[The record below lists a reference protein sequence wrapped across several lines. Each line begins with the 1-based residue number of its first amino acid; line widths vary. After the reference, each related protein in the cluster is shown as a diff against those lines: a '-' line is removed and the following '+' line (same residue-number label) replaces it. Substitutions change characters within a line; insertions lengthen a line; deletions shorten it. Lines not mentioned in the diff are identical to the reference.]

1 MRFYTN
7 VQQAGNNLLVREY
20 DKGTRKQ
27 YKLPYRPTLFV
38 PTNKPSK
45 FKTLDGKTV
54 GAVQPGGIRETKEWV
69 EQYKDVNGFEIYGY
83 QNYIYCYISD
93 EYPSVIEYAKN
104 RLVIANLDIEV

>member
-54 GAVQPGGIRETKEWV
+54 GAVQLAVSEKPKSGLNNTKM
-69 EQYKDVNGFEIYGY
+69 
-83 QNYIYCYISD
+83 
-93 EYPSVIEYAKN
+93 
-104 RLVIANLDIEV
+104 